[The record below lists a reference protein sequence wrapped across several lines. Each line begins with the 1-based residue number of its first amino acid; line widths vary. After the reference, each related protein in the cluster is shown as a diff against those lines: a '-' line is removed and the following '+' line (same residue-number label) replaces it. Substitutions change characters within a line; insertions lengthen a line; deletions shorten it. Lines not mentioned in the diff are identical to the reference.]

1 MRVVE
6 GRNDETYYKG
16 QNVKLALMF
25 SEAYLYGNNDDTNLL
40 RVTRLI
46 RIPLAFSLHHL
57 DIRSHHLSWRK
68 VLITIFLLLNT
79 SNLIKK
85 FTLYVNKRVKKR
97 SSDDCDTI
105 TIENAEVDNIEVE
118 EGSTLSLFGIEIKGK
133 VSLSNIKFKNITIK
147 KRKLEDN

>member
-46 RIPLAFSLHHL
+46 RLVRDFIGGLLKYTPDTLGIFVAPSGYTQSSLE
-57 DIRSHHLSWRK
+57 
-68 VLITIFLLLNT
+68 
-79 SNLIKK
+79 
-85 FTLYVNKRVKKR
+85 VKKR

-118 EGSTLSLFGIEIKGK
+118 EGSTLSLFGIEVKGK

>member
-46 RIPLAFSLHHL
+46 RNFTHNKVNSSLVRDFIGGLLKYTPDTLGIFVAPSGYTQSSLELAESADY
-57 DIRSHHLSWRK
+57 DI
-68 VLITIFLLLNT
+68 
-79 SNLIKK
+79 
-85 FTLYVNKRVKKR
+85 FT
-97 SSDDCDTI
+97 T
-105 TIENAEVDNIEVE
+105 
-118 EGSTLSLFGIEIKGK
+118 
-133 VSLSNIKFKNITIK
+133 
-147 KRKLEDN
+147 

>member
-46 RIPLAFSLHHL
+46 RLVRDFIGGLLKYTPDTLGIFVAPSGYTQSSLELAESADY
-57 DIRSHHLSWRK
+57 DI
-68 VLITIFLLLNT
+68 
-79 SNLIKK
+79 
-85 FTLYVNKRVKKR
+85 FT
-97 SSDDCDTI
+97 T
-105 TIENAEVDNIEVE
+105 
-118 EGSTLSLFGIEIKGK
+118 
-133 VSLSNIKFKNITIK
+133 
-147 KRKLEDN
+147 